1 MRLFVEINGARD
13 SQMHQNLQKCQSEL
27 FDEWMLPIINHLTFP
42 LLLLGSYSHK
52 NILQPTLSK
61 IQSRPDLLD
70 ICKVQLKEDTKST
83 PDVEDIKPA
92 ASPEI
97 NSPLNSTAAERRR
110 AFGLQSPAG
119 N

>member
-13 SQMHQNLQKCQSEL
+13 SQMHQNLQKCQSEH
-27 FDEWMLPIINHLTFP
+27 FDEGMLPIINHRTFP
-42 LLLLGSYSHK
+42 LLLGSYSHK

-70 ICKVQLKEDTKST
+70 ICKVQLKEGTKYT

-110 AFGLQSPAG
+110 AFGLHSPAG

>member
-13 SQMHQNLQKCQSEL
+13 SQMHQNLQKCQSEH
-27 FDEWMLPIINHLTFP
+27 FDEWMLPIINHRTFP
-42 LLLLGSYSHK
+42 LLLGSYSHK
-52 NILQPTLSK
+52 NILQPALSK

-70 ICKVQLKEDTKST
+70 ICKVQLKEDTKCT